1 MKDFDHEAD
10 LQKRRAEVVMYELE
24 KLFPGEQVSPLDYST
39 EFELLAAVILSAQ
52 MTDKKVN
59 EVTKKLRK
67 KYRTISD
74 YAKANLAELE
84 QDIYQTGFYKA
95 KAKYLQESAKIILT
109 KFKGKVPRKIDE
121 LILLPGVGRKTALV
135 VLGNLF
141 GKVEGIAVDTHVI
154 RLANKF
160 GLTHSKNPVVIERE
174 LCKLFPR
181 KYWWDVSYRLKA
193 YGRELS
199 PARRGKDDPISVV
212 LKNKGLL

>member
-1 MKDFDHEAD
+1 MKDFDHEAG
-10 LQKRRAEVVMYELE
+10 LRKRRAKVVMNELE
-24 KLFPGEQVSPLDYST
+24 KLFPGDQVSPLHYST

-59 EVTKKLRK
+59 EVTKELSK

-74 YAKANLAELE
+74 YAKADLAELE

-95 KAKYLQESAKIILT
+95 KAKYLQGSARIIQD
-109 KFKGKVPRKIDE
+109 KFNGRVPKSLDE
-121 LILLPGVGRKTALV
+121 LTLLPGVGRKTALV

-141 GKVEGIAVDTHVI
+141 GKVEGIAVDTHII

-160 GLTHSKNPVVIERE
+160 GLTNSKNTTIIERD
-174 LCKLFPR
+174 LCKIFP
-181 KYWWDVSYRLKA
+181 KKDWWDVSYRLKA
-193 YGRELS
+193 YGREFS

-212 LKNKGLL
+212 LKSKGLL

>member
-181 KYWWDVSYRLKA
+181 KYWWEVSYRLKA